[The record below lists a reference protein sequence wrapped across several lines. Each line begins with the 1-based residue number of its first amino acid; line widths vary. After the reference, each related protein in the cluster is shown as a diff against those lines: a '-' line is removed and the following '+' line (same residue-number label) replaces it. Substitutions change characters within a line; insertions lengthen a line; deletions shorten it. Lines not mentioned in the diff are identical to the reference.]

1 MTTTIAPSVSYVVEE
16 EFVRSLK
23 KLPWQHPIEE
33 WHRLGVKHLNIK
45 RGVGRH
51 PLVFVQIDRWSLVIK
66 ELGIDGARRELE
78 NYKEMLKRE
87 IHTLTPVGY
96 VVREEEAI
104 SVKTRAGIAYER
116 NLAAHSVTLLQ
127 DRVLPD
133 SLLYRRAFK
142 PENRKRIWDAIVD
155 LFVELHSNG
164 VYWGDAS
171 LANTLVKFLKVDIPY
186 VGKKTKLKALI
197 ADAETVE
204 IHDAISDSLR
214 QADLDFFFE
223 SMEWIN
229 EDLRASGIMRD
240 EIATSEEKIYL
251 QSKYERLFEVAQKE
265 REFDRKSGL
274 TLKRYLG
281 SVRDAA
287 YLTTLEKHIT
297 EHKWYLSE
305 RVRGEA
311 TFPAAAQ
318 DWLHN
323 VFIPVCELFQQEGV
337 LKLFPGK
344 TASELYVEV
353 MTHKYYLS
361 QAEGGDVGIIRAM
374 RAYASQFG
382 VGEHR
387 ESFWDQLAN
396 KLRDLLGVSGRILLG
411 VVQ

>member
-1 MTTTIAPSVSYVVEE
+1 
-16 EFVRSLK
+16 
-23 KLPWQHPIEE
+23 
-33 WHRLGVKHLNIK
+33 
-45 RGVGRH
+45 
-51 PLVFVQIDRWSLVIK
+51 
-66 ELGIDGARRELE
+66 
-78 NYKEMLKRE
+78 MLKRG
-87 IHTLTPVGY
+87 IHTLIPAGY
-96 VVREEEAI
+96 VVREEEPIA
-104 SVKTRAGIAYER
+104 VRTRAGTAHER

-127 DRVLPD
+127 DSVLPD
-133 SLLYRRAFK
+133 SLLYQRAFK

-164 VYWGDAS
+164 VNWGDAS

-229 EDLRASGIMRD
+229 EDLRASGIIRD
-240 EIATSEEKIYL
+240 EIATEEDKIYL
-251 QSKYERLFEVAQKE
+251 QSQYEWMYEVAQKE
-265 REFDRKSGL
+265 REFDRISGL
-274 TLKRYLG
+274 TVKKYLG
-281 SVRDAA
+281 AVRDAA
-287 YLTTLEKHIT
+287 YLNALEKHIA

-305 RVRGEA
+305 RQGREA
-311 TFPAAAQ
+311 TFADAAQ

-337 LKLFPGK
+337 LKLVPGK

-382 VGEHR
+382 AAEHR